1 MKQDMLKTKTLEP
14 FIIVSSSLSVTL
26 LNMNLLDLDFQCLKK
41 NLKSKIK
48 ATCRKEE
55 TVAQDIT

>member
-14 FIIVSSSLSVTL
+14 LIIVSSSLSVTL
-26 LNMNLLDLDFQCLKK
+26 LNINLLDFDFQCLK
-41 NLKSKIK
+41 NHLKSKIK